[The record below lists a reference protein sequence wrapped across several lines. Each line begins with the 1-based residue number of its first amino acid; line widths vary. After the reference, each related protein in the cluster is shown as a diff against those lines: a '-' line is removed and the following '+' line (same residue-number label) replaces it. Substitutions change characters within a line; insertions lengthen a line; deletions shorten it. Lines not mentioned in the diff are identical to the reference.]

1 MARQRGL
8 RGVVARLEANAHG
21 TMATARQ
28 TVLDVEDLVRGL
40 VEDLR
45 DGVAFKLQ
53 IGDKVLP
60 VTLWMVPSEEPPAE
74 E

>member
-1 MARQRGL
+1 MRTRQRGL
-8 RGVVARLEANAHG
+8 RGIVARLEADAHG

-28 TVLDVEDLVRGL
+28 SVVSIEDLVRGL

-53 IGDKVLP
+53 IGDTILP
-60 VTLWMVPSEEPPAE
+60 VKLWMVPSEEPPE
-74 E
+74 

>member
-1 MARQRGL
+1 
-8 RGVVARLEANAHG
+8 
-21 TMATARQ
+21 MATARQ
-28 TVLDVEDLVRGL
+28 TVLNVEDLVRGL